1 MPAATCST
9 LGHLYLRNSS
19 PSTTVNCL
27 QNLCSGNYESCY
39 CPPFLVLQIWLSILV
54 FMTIPLGIFCF
65 IGNKEN
71 SNSLEEITGTKTQ
84 GKRRDF
90 SSTKEKGKV
99 KWDVS
104 SQTSSFNIWAKMNVY
119 FCLRQYQD
127 YVKDL
132 VN

>member
-9 LGHLYLRNSS
+9 LGHLYLSNSS

-71 SNSLEEITGTKTQ
+71 SNSLEEITDTKLRGKEGTSARPK
-84 GKRRDF
+84 KR
-90 SSTKEKGKV
+90 
-99 KWDVS
+99 
-104 SQTSSFNIWAKMNVY
+104 AKSNEM
-119 FCLRQYQD
+119 CLAKHPLSIFEQ
-127 YVKDL
+127 K
-132 VN
+132 